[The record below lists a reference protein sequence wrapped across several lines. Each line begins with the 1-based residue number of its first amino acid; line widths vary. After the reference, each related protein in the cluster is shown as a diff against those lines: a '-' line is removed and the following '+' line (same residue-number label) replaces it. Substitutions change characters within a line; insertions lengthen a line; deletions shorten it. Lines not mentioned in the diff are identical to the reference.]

1 MHATKAFA
9 DRIRRRVPKNELGLL
24 LVAFVAGVLFFG
36 IVEPRVFNGRSIGT
50 MMVQLPEIGL
60 MALGM
65 MVTIIAGGID
75 LSINATSN
83 LAALIAGL
91 VLVDAGNG
99 GVGAI
104 AIAVVIALAVGAATG
119 VLNGLL
125 VGYVAVPPILAT
137 LATLT
142 LFRGIAV
149 GITKGKTVTGFPP
162 VFSAIGHG
170 TALGIPVPFVL
181 FLSACALVYV
191 LLVRTPF
198 GFRARMLGSSPR
210 AARFSGIDN
219 RSITMKVYIVSG
231 LLGALAGLIVMSRT
245 NSAAYE
251 YGTRTYVLLA
261 ILITVFAEIRP
272 GHGNIV
278 ALLLAVVY
286 LQLLSTGFQ
295 MLLAG
300 VRGSAFFK
308 DFAWGVLLIAFI
320 AVNAIARRRKHTG

>member
-24 LVAFVAGVLFFG
+24 VVAFVAGVLFFG

-91 VLVDAGNG
+91 VLVDAGDG

-104 AIAVVIALAVGAATG
+104 GIAVVIALAVGAATG

-181 FLSACALVYV
+181 FLSACVLVYV

-261 ILITVFAEIRP
+261 ILITVFAGIRP

-278 ALLLAVVY
+278 ALFLAVVY

>member
-24 LVAFVAGVLFFG
+24 VVAFAAGVLFFG
-36 IVEPRVFNGRSIGT
+36 IVEPRVFSGRSIGT

-91 VLVDAGNG
+91 VLVDAGDG

-104 AIAVVIALAVGAATG
+104 GSAVVIALAVGATTG

-162 VFSAIGHG
+162 LLSAIGHG
-170 TALGIPVPFVL
+170 TVLGVPVPFVL
-181 FLSACALVYV
+181 FLTACALVYV

-198 GFRARMLGSSPR
+198 GFRARMLGSSPT

-219 RSITMKVYIVSG
+219 RSITIKIYIVSG

-261 ILITVFAEIRP
+261 ILITVFAGIRP

-320 AVNAIARRRKHTG
+320 AVNAVAQRRNHSG

>member
-1 MHATKAFA
+1 M

-24 LVAFVAGVLFFG
+24 VVAFVAGVLFFG
-36 IVEPRVFNGRSIGT
+36 IVESRVFNGRSIGT

-91 VLVDAGNG
+91 VLVDAGDG

-104 AIAVVIALAVGAATG
+104 GIAVVIALAVGAATG
-119 VLNGLL
+119 ALNGLL

-261 ILITVFAEIRP
+261 ILITVFAGIRP

-278 ALLLAVVY
+278 ALFLAVVY

-308 DFAWGVLLIAFI
+308 DFAWGVLLIVFI

>member
-24 LVAFVAGVLFFG
+24 VVAFVAGVLFFG
-36 IVEPRVFNGRSIGT
+36 IVEPRVFNGRSIAT

-91 VLVDAGNG
+91 VLVDAGDG

-104 AIAVVIALAVGAATG
+104 GIAVVIALAVGAATG

-181 FLSACALVYV
+181 FLSACVLVYV

-261 ILITVFAEIRP
+261 ILITVFAGIRP

-278 ALLLAVVY
+278 ALFLAVVY

-295 MLLAG
+295 MLLPG